1 MFFFLR
7 HRRLYDRGCFISA
20 MMQTKKES
28 TTDMLL
34 LEDGTFNKLP
44 DHIHQA
50 FELLRNNRPSKMHI
64 LRALVY
70 IVSLESGFH
79 TVDSTEPFN
88 NKSGCFNIANVKKN
102 INFVS
107 DISQDETVL
116 IKLALTDSDTD
127 NSYKL
132 LTREMG
138 DGLCITFSY
147 GNHSGKSAY
156 FSASRFVLR
165 AALKDPP
172 KCFNNLKELSFKL
185 KENIFTPVRNYFLQS
200 NNESF
205 PSLIGLPSE
214 VVWMIFN
221 KINRV
226 SLQNLSRTC
235 MQMNNEIKS
244 FKNSRSNV

>member
-1 MFFFLR
+1 
-7 HRRLYDRGCFISA
+7 
-20 MMQTKKES
+20 MQTKKES

-34 LEDGTFNKLP
+34 LEDGTFNQLP
-44 DHIHQA
+44 THIHRS
-50 FELLRNNRPSKMHI
+50 FELVRNNRPSKMHI

-79 TVDSTEPFN
+79 TVDRTEPFN
-88 NKSGCFNIANVKKN
+88 NKSGCFNIENVKKN

-107 DISQDETVL
+107 EISQDETVL

-132 LTREMG
+132 MTREIG
-138 DGLCITFSY
+138 DALIITFSY
-147 GNHSGKSAY
+147 GNHSGKSY
-156 FSASRFVLR
+156 YLSASRYVLT
-165 AALKDPP
+165 ATLKDPP
-172 KCFNNLKELSFKL
+172 KCFYNLKELSFKL
-185 KENIFTPVRNYFLQS
+185 KENIFTPVRNYSLES

-221 KINRV
+221 KINKR
-226 SLQNLSRTC
+226 SLQSLSITC
-235 MQMNNEIKS
+235 MQMNDEIKS